1 MLALRPIPE
10 PCEPPAVKRVRI
22 ALRAASDHP
31 DALAISKACDVLAHA
46 ILRLREIAETM
57 HDAEVRECI
66 EATPHGSL
74 SNLDDSLSD
83 MGYALECW
91 REQNQSDNERAVR
104 AEMER
109 WA

>member
-1 MLALRPIPE
+1 MLALRPIPDA
-10 PCEPPAVKRVRI
+10 CEPDAVKRVRV

-31 DALAISKACDVLAHA
+31 DALAIAKACDVLAHA
-46 ILRLREIAETM
+46 ILRLSEIAATM

-66 EATPHGSL
+66 ESVPHGSL

-83 MGYALECW
+83 MAYALECW
-91 REQNQSDNERAVR
+91 REQHTTDNERAVA

>member
-1 MLALRPIPE
+1 MLALRPIPDA
-10 PCEPPAVKRVRI
+10 CEPDAVKRVRI

-31 DALAISKACDVLAHA
+31 DALAIGKACDVLAHA

-66 EATPHGSL
+66 ESVPHGSL
-74 SNLDDSLSD
+74 SNLEDSLSD
-83 MGYALECW
+83 LSYALECW
-91 REQNQSDNERAVR
+91 REANATDNERAAR